1 MACAVKMTQLET
13 LNSFFCERLMAVA
26 AEIFQ
31 AVKDTLSEYQDEVD
45 RSKREIVYLR
55 KMLAEVSISTGAD
68 AQTSQ
73 TDEFP
78 VEQLNSIQEPLE
90 SSVIQVKLEL
100 STMEQDSETQ
110 QPLSEASTCCV
121 PADSAKASE
130 PPHYIMGVAEKKEDV
145 GVCMDSHVT
154 VKLEQCSDEL
164 NSCAVQT
171 ESLWS
176 QFRNVEDEPG
186 PHPSTQCDF
195 SHQTFDLRSPSTE
208 NVHPYKACG
217 KPFRGG
223 LLKTH
228 MVVHHKA
235 RTYHCDLCGKCYSTS
250 YALKL
255 HLRTHTGERPYTCK
269 FCVKTFNQK
278 AHVKEH
284 ERIHTGEKPYSCSVC
299 GKHFNRTYQVK
310 VHIRNYH
317 PDDVATIIRSRQHK

>member
-1 MACAVKMTQLET
+1 MTQLET

-31 AVKDTLSEYQDEVD
+31 AVKDTLSEYQDEMD

-55 KMLAEVSISTGAD
+55 KMLAEVSISAGAG
-68 AQTSQ
+68 
-73 TDEFP
+73 
-78 VEQLNSIQEPLE
+78 E
-90 SSVIQVKLEL
+90 SFTFLYFIFVKLEL

-110 QPLSEASTCCV
+110 QPLCEASTCCV
-121 PADSAKASE
+121 PAVSAKASE
-130 PPHYIMGVAEKKEDV
+130 PPHYKTGAADEEDV
-145 GVCMDSHVT
+145 GVCTDSHVT

-164 NSCAVQT
+164 NSCAIQT

-176 QFRNVEDEPG
+176 QFRN
-186 PHPSTQCDF
+186 
-195 SHQTFDLRSPSTE
+195 
-208 NVHPYKACG
+208 ACA

-235 RTYHCDLCGKCYSTS
+235 RTYRCDLCGKCYSTS

-317 PDDVATIIRSRQHK
+317 PDEVATIIRSRQHK